1 MQKMERKY
9 RFLTTWKFDAPI
21 DRVWAAIHDTDEWPR
36 WWKYVRDVS
45 ERRSGDEAGVGSVR
59 SYTWSS
65 ALPYKLS
72 FEMRTTRVDKPYV
85 LEGIAQGELI
95 GTGRW
100 DLSSED
106 GVTTVRYRWEVDMKK
121 PLLNLLAPVAR
132 PFFVWNHNK
141 VMQAGGE
148 GLARLLGARLLEHA
162 EK

>member
-1 MQKMERKY
+1 MQKIERKY
-9 RFLTTWKFDAPI
+9 KFLTIWKLDAPI
-21 DRVWAAIHDTDEWPR
+21 ERVWEAIHNTEEWPR
-36 WWKYVRDVS
+36 WWKYVQNVS
-45 ERRSGDEAGVGSVR
+45 ELEPGGGEGVGSVS

-72 FEMRTTRVDKPYV
+72 FQMCTTRIDKPYL
-85 LEGIAQGELI
+85 LEGIAQGELT

-106 GVTTVRYRWEVDMKK
+106 GVTTVRYKWEVDMKK
-121 PLLNLLAPVAR
+121 PLLNLIAPVAR

-148 GLARLLGARLLEHA
+148 GLARLLGARLLAHA